1 MNIFIKNITSGIQKT
16 FDYKGRAVRS
26 EYWWFILFAFI
37 YYSIFIII
45 FGGEAIENGA
55 IFLLHNLIWL
65 PAISLLVR
73 RLHDVDRS
81 GWWVLISLTGFGA
94 LLLLYWAVKES
105 SPDKNQWGNFP
116 ESFKED
122 NKPQKET
129 EFQVSEKH
137 EDVKVPEKKKIVD
150 KKPEEP
156 KKESQMSNTEKLY
169 NEFPHISEEPK
180 EFNFGS
186 MVGYAMM
193 MLSVSWDDDGD
204 EDEMQVI
211 FKKLQQM
218 WGVPV
223 RTSGDKANELWTELQ
238 LWYNALTDLPN
249 HGSDEKYKI
258 VEWMIESIKNPQG
271 KIEEDI
277 DDMILQVT
285 SDPLKIGDKDWA
297 PSYFLESILDVA
309 NANNKVT
316 GDEKS
321 FLIWCAEHLGYDINF
336 NNLTFSKSSEEKL
349 EPESS
354 EDETSGSSSLNVLD
368 MSGSTAAQ
376 DLLAKV
382 QAICDAD
389 SDEEDAYGVLP
400 SHWENKQI
408 ICCLLRHMM
417 VIDDQVHDNER
428 ASMSQTIQKF
438 TSEGI
443 DLSGS
448 WDDVDDYLVSLY
460 GQDYAKYEQT
470 VTDCE
475 DYVNEHFEHDQKSAV
490 LSAIMNMAAA
500 DKVLEDSELKM
511 LKRIAGK
518 WSVNYESMVDF
529 MKSGGAKINTS
540 EDSDPTEKLET
551 QKEEPSVSDSSEETQ
566 TEPVKSSGDPVEDF
580 RLFLANKY
588 PTLKLPKGK
597 KYVEFPIGKGM
608 LVCCMVKTN
617 GVNVYLYS
625 GGKVPAREVFD
636 KLNSLG
642 VSGKVINDKYTIT
655 PMPGSRNPNV
665 VRIDLLVPYDGRDL
679 NSNELRDEVN
689 DVYSQLLELCKPL
702 A

>member
-1 MNIFIKNITSGIQKT
+1 MMVKKGTDGNNSYGEDPLKNIDTKGDNIKEAFKRSDMVKAEPETTPEQEQK
-16 FDYKGRAVRS
+16 
-26 EYWWFILFAFI
+26 
-37 YYSIFIII
+37 II
-45 FGGEAIENGA
+45 
-55 IFLLHNLIWL
+55 
-65 PAISLLVR
+65 
-73 RLHDVDRS
+73 
-81 GWWVLISLTGFGA
+81 
-94 LLLLYWAVKES
+94 K
-105 SPDKNQWGNFP
+105 
-116 ESFKED
+116 
-122 NKPQKET
+122 
-129 EFQVSEKH
+129 
-137 EDVKVPEKKKIVD
+137 DVKSQTTETQEEKKK
-150 KKPEEP
+150 
-156 KKESQMSNTEKLY
+156 MSNTEKLY
-169 NEFPHISEEPK
+169 NEFPHINEEPK

-211 FKKLQQM
+211 FKKIQEM

-271 KIEEDI
+271 KLVQDI
-277 DDMILQVT
+277 SALILQVT
-285 SDPLKIGDKDWA
+285 ADAFKIGDKDWA
-297 PSYFLESILDVA
+297 PSYFLQSILDVA

-500 DKVLEDSELKM
+500 DRVLEDSELKM

-540 EDSDPTEKLET
+540 EDSDSIGKQET

-655 PMPGSRNPNV
+655 PIPGSRNPNV

>member
-1 MNIFIKNITSGIQKT
+1 MNVFLKYIISGIQKT

-37 YYSIFIII
+37 YYFIFIFI

-73 RLHDVDRS
+73 RLHDVGRS

-94 LLLLYWAVKES
+94 LLLLYWAVMKS

-129 EFQVSEKH
+129 EFQASEKQ

-156 KKESQMSNTEKLY
+156 KKDSQMGNTEKLY

-204 EDEMQVI
+204 QDELQVI
-211 FKKLQQM
+211 FEKLQTM

-223 RTSGDKANELWTELQ
+223 RMSGDQANEIWTELQ

-258 VEWMIESIKNPQG
+258 VEWIIESVKNPTG
-271 KIEEDI
+271 KIEDDI
-277 DDMILQVT
+277 ADMNLQET
-285 SDPLKIGDKDWA
+285 ADPTKLADKAWA
-297 PSYFLESILDVA
+297 PSYMLQALIDVA

-321 FLIWCAEHLGYDINF
+321 FLIWCAERLGYDINF
-336 NNLTFSKSSEEKL
+336 DNLTFSKSSEEKS
-349 EPESS
+349 EPELS
-354 EDETSGSSSLNVLD
+354 EDETSTETKEENESSNSNVLCKTYD
-368 MSGSTAAQ
+368 ELDDDEDLELWYYPKGTKTLFTGKLVAHYENGQKQSEEGIVDGKNSGESLSWYENGQQKSKGNYVKGTLVGIRQRWYENGQLEREENWTQ
-376 DLLAKV
+376 D
-382 QAICDAD
+382 D
-389 SDEEDAYGVLP
+389 SDLTGHNLLSRVMYNEDGSIKKKYPEEVDTQEE
-400 SHWENKQI
+400 SSN
-408 ICCLLRHMM
+408 
-417 VIDDQVHDNER
+417 
-428 ASMSQTIQKF
+428 S
-438 TSEGI
+438 
-443 DLSGS
+443 
-448 WDDVDDYLVSLY
+448 DV
-460 GQDYAKYEQT
+460 
-470 VTDCE
+470 
-475 DYVNEHFEHDQKSAV
+475 
-490 LSAIMNMAAA
+490 
-500 DKVLEDSELKM
+500 
-511 LKRIAGK
+511 
-518 WSVNYESMVDF
+518 
-529 MKSGGAKINTS
+529 
-540 EDSDPTEKLET
+540 
-551 QKEEPSVSDSSEETQ
+551 SEETP
-566 TEPVKSSGDPVEDF
+566 TEPAESSGDPVEDF
-580 RLFLANKY
+580 RSFLASNY
-588 PTLKLPKGK
+588 PNLKLPKGK

-625 GGKVPAREVFD
+625 GGKVPAREVFN
-636 KLNSLG
+636 KLNELG

-665 VRIDLLVPYDGRDL
+665 VRIDLEIPYDGREL
-679 NSNELRDEVN
+679 NSPEMRAEVK
-689 DVYSQLLELCKPL
+689 DVYNQLLELCKPL

>member
-1 MNIFIKNITSGIQKT
+1 MNIFLKYITSGIQKT
-16 FDYKGRAVRS
+16 FDYKCRAVRS

-37 YYSIFIII
+37 YYFIFIII

-73 RLHDVDRS
+73 RLHDVGRS

-94 LLLLYWAVKES
+94 LLLLYWAVMKS

-129 EFQVSEKH
+129 EFQASEKH

-156 KKESQMSNTEKLY
+156 KKDSQMSNTEKLY

-204 EDEMQVI
+204 QDELQVI
-211 FKKLQQM
+211 FEKLQTM

-223 RTSGDKANELWTELQ
+223 RMSGDQANEIWTELQ

-271 KIEEDI
+271 KLVQDI
-277 DDMILQVT
+277 SDLILQVT
-285 SDPLKIGDKDWA
+285 ADAFKIGDKDWA
-297 PSYFLESILDVA
+297 PSYFLQSILDVA
-309 NANNKVT
+309 NANNKIT

-354 EDETSGSSSLNVLD
+354 EDETSTETKEENESSNSNVLCKTYD
-368 MSGSTAAQ
+368 E
-376 DLLAKV
+376 L
-382 QAICDAD
+382 D
-389 SDEEDAYGVLP
+389 SDEDLEMYYLKGTKTLFTGKLVAHY
-400 SHWENKQI
+400 ENGQKQS
-408 ICCLLRHMM
+408 
-417 VIDDQVHDNER
+417 E
-428 ASMSQTIQKF
+428 
-438 TSEGI
+438 EGI
-443 DLSGS
+443 VDGKNSGESLSWYENGQLK
-448 WDDVDDYLVSLY
+448 DKGNYVKGTLVGIRQRWYSNSQLEREENWT
-460 GQDYAKYEQT
+460 QD
-470 VTDCE
+470 
-475 DYVNEHFEHDQKSAV
+475 
-490 LSAIMNMAAA
+490 
-500 DKVLEDSELKM
+500 
-511 LKRIAGK
+511 
-518 WSVNYESMVDF
+518 
-529 MKSGGAKINTS
+529 
-540 EDSDPTEKLET
+540 DSDLTGHNLLSRVMYNEDGSIKKKYPEEVDT
-551 QKEEPSVSDSSEETQ
+551 QEESSNSDVSEETP
-566 TEPVKSSGDPVEDF
+566 TEPAESSGDPVEDF
-580 RLFLANKY
+580 RSFLASNY
-588 PTLKLPKGK
+588 PNLKLPKGK

-625 GGKVPAREVFD
+625 GGKVPAREVFN
-636 KLNSLG
+636 KLNELG

-665 VRIDLLVPYDGRDL
+665 VRIDLEIPYDGREL
-679 NSNELRDEVN
+679 NSPEMREEVN
-689 DVYSQLLELCKPL
+689 DVYSQLLELCKPV